1 MEFYWVFV
9 FVFMLVIARAKTQ
22 RLQQEEEEE
31 ENNPEIDDAED
42 GWEEGISLCLEWSR
56 C

>member
-22 RLQQEEEEE
+22 RLQQEEEE
-31 ENNPEIDDAED
+31 NNPEIDDAED